1 MMNLYQTVVTA
12 VICYKLFFVTI
23 LSSPTTSHH
32 QQQYYV
38 NGFELPGKYTLSNTT
53 KNRLMMPLRLDNA
66 LLGGVR
72 VGGTAPLPHRTTAA
86 FASSNN
92 EEADARPRGIV
103 LNSAVGGLTFFGGL
117 MGYVT
122 KGSKP
127 SLIAGSTFGGS
138 LMLSAYLISKSSKSK
153 SSTGNILGSI
163 VAGILGY
170 VMGKKFLVSKKF
182 MPAGFLTFLS
192 AVNVVYNLIEV
203 NILFSRNSRAADNAS
218 SADAEKEDESSGS
231 EEKEDNSSEISM
243 S

>member
-23 LSSPTTSHH
+23 LSSPATSHQH
-32 QQQYYV
+32 QYYV
-38 NGFELPGKYTLSNTT
+38 NGFELPGKHILSNTT
-53 KNRLMMPLRLDNA
+53 KNRLMMPLRLDNV
-66 LLGGVR
+66 LLGVR
-72 VGGTAPLPHRTTAA
+72 IGGTVPLPRRTTAA

-92 EEADARPRGIV
+92 EGAAARPRGIV

-127 SLIAGSTFGGS
+127 SLIAGSTFGGL
-138 LMLSAYLISKSSKSK
+138 LMLSAYLISKSSKSR
-153 SSTGNILGSI
+153 SSKGNILGST
-163 VAGILGY
+163 VAGLLGY
-170 VMGKKFLVSKKF
+170 VMGNKFLASKKF
-182 MPAGFLTFLS
+182 MPAGLLTFLS

-203 NILFSRNSRAADNAS
+203 KILFSSRSRADDHAS
-218 SADAEKEDESSGS
+218 SADADAEKEDASSDT
-231 EEKEDNSSEISM
+231 EEEEDNSSETSL